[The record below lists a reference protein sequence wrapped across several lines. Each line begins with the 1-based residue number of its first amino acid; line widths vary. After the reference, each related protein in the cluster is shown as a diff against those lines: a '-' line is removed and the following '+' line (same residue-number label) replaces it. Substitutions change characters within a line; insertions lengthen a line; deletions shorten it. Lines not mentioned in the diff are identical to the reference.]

1 MMPEREYKERTLW
14 PHLYFNILTYN
25 EKIGEGLY
33 FCRYN
38 LWQCGIQRKFLGFD
52 LCERYNDVSA
62 WREKEYKVSVCPVQ
76 VEQPFPC
83 VLCNGHY
90 EFPALYAYK
99 ALTYYISA

>member
-1 MMPEREYKERTLW
+1 MPEREYKERTLW

-52 LCERYNDVSA
+52 LCKRYNYVSA
-62 WREKEYKVSVCPVQ
+62 WRDKEYKSLFSLCKLSKLSQ
-76 VEQPFPC
+76 AF
-83 VLCNGHY
+83 CNGHY